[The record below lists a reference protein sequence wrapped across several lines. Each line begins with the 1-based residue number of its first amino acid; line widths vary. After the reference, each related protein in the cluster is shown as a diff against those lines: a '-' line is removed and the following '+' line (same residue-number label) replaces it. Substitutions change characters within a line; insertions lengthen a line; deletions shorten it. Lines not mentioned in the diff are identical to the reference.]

1 MCIHCDGLILPKF
14 QYSISMIQWL
24 CDGGSLNSLIG
35 LNKSKLYYSKIEKK
49 SIFKLKLYN
58 IFIKYS
64 SKEKIFLHTLGEY
77 MWPPPAIWGEFD
89 GDMWRIKRIDQGATG
104 LNSRWHHLALRPQ
117 TASNSVTVVIKH
129 PITPSLDDWKKTVK
143 NFEYMD

>member
-1 MCIHCDGLILPKF
+1 MTCAFIATGLFCLNFNTVF
-14 QYSISMIQWL
+14 QWSN
-24 CDGGSLNSLIG
+24 DFVNGGSLNSLIR
-35 LNKSKLYYSKIEKK
+35 LNKRKLYYSKIEKK

-64 SKEKIFLHTLGEY
+64 SKEKSFLHTLGEY

-89 GDMWRIKRIDQGATG
+89 GDMWRIKRIDQGAAG

-129 PITPSLDDWKKTVK
+129 PITPSLDDWNKTVK
-143 NFEYMD
+143 KLVK